1 MQEKKINNSK
11 DGHHFSSQKTAAQ
24 VRGPLP
30 KRLTKLVVR
39 LISFAYIP
47 LGKKKKLCF
56 FFLTLLLR
64 SEARAPTQVFYVLFI
79 NKGDIARGC

>member
-47 LGKKKKLCF
+47 LGKGPPHKSSAF
-56 FFLTLLLR
+56 FSALR
-64 SEARAPTQVFYVLFI
+64 
-79 NKGDIARGC
+79 

>member
-1 MQEKKINNSK
+1 MAIVSLSKTKVIKKSFVI
-11 DGHHFSSQKTAAQ
+11 AQ
-24 VRGPLP
+24 VRSPLP
-30 KRLTKLVVR
+30 
-39 LISFAYIP
+39 P

-64 SEARAPTQVFYVLFI
+64 SEARAPTQVFCVLFI